1 MSIRGIVLYHICGH
15 RKEENSILIYL
26 CVYLC
31 VCSTLF
37 QESGYY
43 ISKWPLAKT
52 YFFTFFSLHVASFM
66 PLSVCAGYYF

>member
-1 MSIRGIVLYHICGH
+1 MPIRGIVLYHICGH

-52 YFFTFFSLHVASFM
+52 YFFTFFQALACGFGSCLVCE
-66 PLSVCAGYYF
+66 CAG